1 MQHLPPSTAIRRPI
15 LRSRAS
21 KWDKIGVKW
30 RGFNG
35 LPCPILAKNE
45 TAVSTKVEKW
55 KSGKVKMVVG
65 GLCENLSGLGVEPIF
80 NAEFAKVNAKA
91 AEGKGAT

>member
-1 MQHLPPSTAIRRPI
+1 M
-15 LRSRAS
+15 
-21 KWDKIGVKW
+21 
-30 RGFNG
+30 
-35 LPCPILAKNE
+35 
-45 TAVSTKVEKW
+45 STKVEKW